1 MDREG
6 IYNGTFS
13 VCSFSNNPRVLGG
26 SVVVKSSNQVNK
38 PWVILL
44 KEAWYS
50 FTFSTTS
57 FHLST
62 FTITHPRNILYSSS
76 SRLALKESSDNW
88 LLINK
93 RKAYEIRL
101 LLLRSFFGPTRGV
114 LKFVYYCSCAMCDQV
129 LLRINKTPSRL
140 SNC

>member
-1 MDREG
+1 M
-6 IYNGTFS
+6 
-13 VCSFSNNPRVLGG
+13 CSFSNNPRVLGG

-38 PWVILL
+38 PWV
-44 KEAWYS
+44 YS
-50 FTFSTTS
+50 LEGSVLQLFHVSTTS

-129 LLRINKTPSRL
+129 LLRINKTPARL